1 METRPVTII
10 GGGLAGCEAAWQL
23 LRRGVPV
30 ILYEMRPGRTTPAH
44 KGGGLAEL
52 VCSNSLRA
60 ASVENAVGLL
70 KEEMRRVG
78 SLIMAAADATSV
90 PAGGALAVDR
100 HRFSAFIEQQLTSCP
115 GLTLIRE
122 EVTALP
128 EGEVIIA
135 AGPLAS
141 PALSAVIAGLTGR
154 EQLFFHDAIAP
165 IVDAASIDM
174 SKAFFA
180 SRYGKGEGSDY
191 LNCPFDREEYLAFYR
206 ELVAAEVHPL
216 HDFEEEKHFTGCMPI
231 ESMARFGPET
241 ICHGPLK
248 PVGLTL
254 PGGGEAY
261 AVVQLRKEN
270 AAGTMYNLVGF
281 QTRLTQGEQRR
292 VFRMIPGLE
301 QAEFLR
307 YGAMH
312 RNTYIDAPKLLDDC
326 LRLRS
331 EPRLSFAGQITGV
344 EGYVESAAC
353 GLLAGVFAAFRA
365 LGRPRPVF
373 PRESALG
380 SLLAFT
386 HTPKDDYQPMNV
398 NFGLFPPL
406 SVKFRSKKEKF
417 SLLSARALAAV
428 DQAAAALR

>member
-1 METRPVTII
+1 MQPVTII
-10 GGGLAGCEAAWQL
+10 GGGLAGSEAAYQL
-23 LRRGVPV
+23 LTRGVPV
-30 ILYEMRPGRTTPAH
+30 VLYEMRPDVTTPAH

-60 ASVENAVGLL
+60 SGLENAVGLL

-100 HRFSAFIEQQLTSCP
+100 HKFSAYIESRLLEFP
-115 GLTLIRE
+115 KLKLIRQ
-122 EVTALP
+122 EVRELP
-128 EGEVIIA
+128 EGEVIMA

-141 PALSAVIAGLTGR
+141 PAISRVIARLTGE

-165 IVDAASIDM
+165 IVDGSTIDYD
-174 SKAFFA
+174 KAFFA
-180 SRYGKGEGSDY
+180 SRYGKGEGRDY
-191 LNCPFDREEYLAFYR
+191 LNCPFDKEQYLAFY
-206 ELVAAEVHPL
+206 EALVGAEVHPL
-216 HDFEEEKHFTGCMPI
+216 HDFEQEKHFSGCMPI
-231 ESMARFGPET
+231 ESMARYGPET

-254 PGGGEAY
+254 PEGGEAY

-270 AAGTMYNLVGF
+270 AEGSMYNLVGF

-301 QAEFLR
+301 RAEFLR

-312 RNTYIDAPKLLDDC
+312 RNTYINSPRLLDGS

-331 EPRLSFAGQITGV
+331 LPRLSFAGQITGV

-353 GLLAGVFAAFRA
+353 GLMAGLFAARRA
-365 LGRPRPVF
+365 WGKPTPLF

-386 HTPKDDYQPMNV
+386 QTVKEDFQPMNV

-406 SVKFRSKKEKF
+406 EQKVRSKKEKF
-417 SLLSARALAAV
+417 AALSARALAAI
-428 DQAAAALR
+428 DSAELA